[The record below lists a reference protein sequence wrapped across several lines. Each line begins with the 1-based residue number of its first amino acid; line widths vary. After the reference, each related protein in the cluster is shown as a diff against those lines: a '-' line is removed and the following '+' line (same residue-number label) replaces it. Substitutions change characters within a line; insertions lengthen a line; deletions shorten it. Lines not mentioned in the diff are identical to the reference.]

1 MPVVQIFGVLREEL
15 EFLGFLRSDLLKFG
29 LSLADHLDERL
40 GGFETTGDDF
50 LVRLG
55 LAFVVD
61 EVPGVL
67 ACAGFDHGDGDV
79 AVFDD
84 TAGNHDF
91 EHGALTLAP
100 TWESDPLAVDQSQA
114 NAGNR
119 AFERQTGN
127 HGGSGSSVQSDNIV
141 SIVRVDGR
149 ARFPQPAL
157 RCAACAGT
165 AGAADG
171 R

>member
-1 MPVVQIFGVLREEL
+1 MDAILARQLLGNGEGFVEIGVGDLIDTVVQIFGVLREEL
-15 EFLGFLRSDLLKFG
+15 EFLGFLRSDLLEFG

-84 TAGNHDF
+84 TAGNHDSNTARSRSLQRGKAT
-91 EHGALTLAP
+91 HWP
-100 TWESDPLAVDQSQA
+100 
-114 NAGNR
+114 
-119 AFERQTGN
+119 
-127 HGGSGSSVQSDNIV
+127 
-141 SIVRVDGR
+141 SIR
-149 ARFPQPAL
+149 ARRTPETGPSNGRPEIMVEAE
-157 RCAACAGT
+157 AAFRAIT
-165 AGAADG
+165 S
-171 R
+171 

>member
-1 MPVVQIFGVLREEL
+1 MNAILARQLLGNGESLVEISVGDLIDTIVQIFGVLREEL
-15 EFLGFLRSDLLKFG
+15 EFLGFLRSDVLEFG

-40 GGFETTGDDF
+40 SCFKTTGNDF

-67 ACAGFDHGDGDV
+67 TCAGFDHSDGDI
-79 AVFDD
+79 AVLHY
-84 TAGNHDF
+84 AACNHDF

-100 TWESDPLAVDQSQA
+100 TRESDPLAVDQSQA

-119 AFERQTGN
+119 AFER
-127 HGGSGSSVQSDNIV
+127 
-141 SIVRVDGR
+141 
-149 ARFPQPAL
+149 
-157 RCAACAGT
+157 
-165 AGAADG
+165 
-171 R
+171 